1 MNLSFLVE
9 NVTWSWRDRDRYF
22 HFVPDRSEPFQIV
35 PNRSRSFRTVPDR
48 SVPFQTVST
57 VHHRDRDRFNR
68 DHPSRLKR
76 SLDQSVSIGA
86 GLVPESAFCQGCY
99 VRKRPQIFLGNYTDI
114 QGLNQT
120 KKRVRV
126 WSEGIRDRFPVR
138 DNKKYSIF
146 YWEYFW
152 AISTQVRT
160 EHALLL
166 PMNLMC
172 EPLANYVKSL
182 DCQCE
187 LSSKART
194 KTGNVL
200 LLLIRVPT
208 NNW

>member
-1 MNLSFLVE
+1 MPEPVDGQRVDPGTSFQKNSPCRPNKGHDKFILC
-9 NVTWSWRDRDRYF
+9 RYWISRF
-22 HFVPDRSEPFQIV
+22 QSVQVWYQNRHFVKDTMSEK
-35 PNRSRSFRTVPDR
+35 D
-48 SVPFQTVST
+48 
-57 VHHRDRDRFNR
+57 
-68 DHPSRLKR
+68 LK
-76 SLDQSVSIGA
+76 
-86 GLVPESAFCQGCY
+86 F
-99 VRKRPQIFLGNYTDI
+99 FLGNYTDI

-120 KKRVRV
+120 KKRVRL
-126 WSEGIRDRFPVR
+126 WSEGIRDRSPVR

-166 PMNLMC
+166 PMNLMG

-200 LLLIRVPT
+200 LLIRVPT